1 MNKITEINIY
11 TDGGSR
17 GNPGPS
23 ALGVYIESVEKV
35 RLAEIG
41 KSLGI
46 NTNNFAEYSAIV
58 SGLEW
63 IVENKNTLSSLK
75 QINFYMD
82 SLLAV
87 SQING
92 LYKIKNSML
101 RELYFKVKSLEATIS
116 IPISY
121 THIRR
126 EKNKNADRLVNLALD
141 NSL

>member
-63 IVENKNTLSSLK
+63 IIENKNTLSSLK
-75 QINFYMD
+75 KINFYMD
-82 SLLAV
+82 SLLAA

-92 LYKIKNSML
+92 LYKIKNPML
-101 RELYFKVKSLEATIS
+101 RELYFKVKSLEAMIS